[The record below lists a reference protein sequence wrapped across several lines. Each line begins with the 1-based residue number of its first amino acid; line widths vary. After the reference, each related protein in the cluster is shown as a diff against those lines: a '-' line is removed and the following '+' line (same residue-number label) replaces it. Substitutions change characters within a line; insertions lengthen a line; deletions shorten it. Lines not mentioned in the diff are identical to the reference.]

1 MCSSVLARMK
11 NNHPVNLKKA
21 SSADFK
27 NPESSLIGIAPAR
40 GLRKTILQFI
50 VLFCIVGC
58 IALFIAPHEHL
69 LHLSVTI
76 GGALL
81 IGNAILMWIAF
92 EQ

>member
-1 MCSSVLARMK
+1 MREYIHVDKKYLDEIEKLKDK
-11 NNHPVNLKKA
+11 NRSRSPVRN
-21 SSADFK
+21 
-27 NPESSLIGIAPAR
+27 ESLIITVR
-40 GLRKTILQFI
+40 GLRKALLQFI
-50 VLFCIVGC
+50 VLFVIVGC
-58 IALFIAPHEHL
+58 LALFIAPQEHQ

>member
-1 MCSSVLARMK
+1 MREYMHVDKKYLDEIEKLKDK
-11 NNHPVNLKKA
+11 NRFRSPIRNKSRITIV
-21 SSADFK
+21 
-27 NPESSLIGIAPAR
+27 R

-50 VLFCIVGC
+50 VLFVIVGC
-58 IALFIAPHEHL
+58 MALFIAPQEHL
-69 LHLSVTI
+69 LYLSVTL